1 MLPLTFLC
9 LLLAVLSRSVM
20 SAEFTYCNTTT
31 VGNTRY
37 SDSDKI
43 DWPYNPYIPIANVP
57 GELLIYDLFII
68 LKKYIKNI
76 YIFQNLCRYD

>member
-1 MLPLTFLC
+1 MLPFTIIVC
-9 LLLAVLSRSVM
+9 LLAVLSRSVM

-43 DWPYNPYIPIANVP
+43 DWPYNPYMPIATVP
-57 GELLIYDLFII
+57 GY
-68 LKKYIKNI
+68 YS
-76 YIFQNLCRYD
+76 Y